1 MQKDAEWDQTSTIKS
16 FSYVSQLIV
25 SQLDQQLFSVLRQE
39 KVLICLWKM
48 NLNKLITKFVDY
60 AMRVM
65 FAPGGKRTC
74 AFPRVMVAQ
83 IDEAR
88 LLKGND
94 E

>member
-1 MQKDAEWDQTSTIKS
+1 
-16 FSYVSQLIV
+16 
-25 SQLDQQLFSVLRQE
+25 
-39 KVLICLWKM
+39 M

-60 AMRVM
+60 ARRVM
-65 FAPGGKRTC
+65 FAPGRKRTC

-94 E
+94 EYASGGASLHQECCQFTNEC